1 MITFPGPGC
10 DESAM
15 LGVGLPF
22 GRFMSMFQGSF
33 YRFSCD
39 SGYSMAGEA
48 AVYCNGNKWN
58 GTKPECLG
66 RSV

>member
-1 MITFPGPGC
+1 
-10 DESAM
+10 M

-48 AVYCNGNKWN
+48 SVYCDGNKWN
-58 GTKPECLG
+58 GTKPDCVGE
-66 RSV
+66 